1 MQDERLHYPCRHFL
15 CPSHSTHI
23 FINIGH
29 SGTPVYVL
37 NGRTAFGCK
46 CVRQRDRPGCLFL
59 LLYAMLQNYNHLCN
73 ALSSVNGTSA
83 HDTSLLSAVTNPYAY
98 FDRMGIDL
106 QDFTLRYLRQPRK
119 NGVSVTGTFNISGI
133 YYTAGAAD
141 VPQLL
146 ADVLERYHAKQAYHH
161 RCQDRKQERN
171 LQTYINRYPD
181 AMVLPAYFS

>member
-1 MQDERLHYPCRHFL
+1 M
-15 CPSHSTHI
+15 
-23 FINIGH
+23 
-29 SGTPVYVL
+29 
-37 NGRTAFGCK
+37 
-46 CVRQRDRPGCLFL
+46 LFL
-59 LLYAMLQNYNHLCN
+59 LYIMLQNQQYLHS
-73 ALSSVNGTSA
+73 ALLSANETSA

-171 LQTYINRYPD
+171 LQTFNISGIYYTAGAADVPQLLADVLERYHAKQAYHHRCQDRKQERNLQTYINRYPD

>member
-1 MQDERLHYPCRHFL
+1 
-15 CPSHSTHI
+15 
-23 FINIGH
+23 
-29 SGTPVYVL
+29 
-37 NGRTAFGCK
+37 
-46 CVRQRDRPGCLFL
+46 
-59 LLYAMLQNYNHLCN
+59 MLQNQHTLHS
-73 ALSSVNGTSA
+73 ALLSANETSA

-119 NGVSVTGTFNISGI
+119 NGVAVTGTFNISGI

-161 RCQDRKQERN
+161 RCQDRKLERN